1 MGIKSILDEVSQV
14 LLRVVEHPTP
24 QDAPE
29 SIASLVASRSASSGD
44 LIGAESLP

>member
-1 MGIKSILDEVSQV
+1 MSHV

-29 SIASLVASRSASSGD
+29 SIASLVASSSASYGD
-44 LIGAESLP
+44 LTGAKSTP